1 MGARKDAEQLKFLR
15 FKNSEWTLTE
25 ALSSMFVRRG
35 LPEDYRGMEG
45 MIEETLLRYGVGA
58 YVHRND
64 HVEDRWIFGSCELAG
79 QPDSYGLG
87 KNAIVTAGGG
97 FVKQFDD
104 WRTNPDIVVAFNTPT
119 LQPDVNIG
127 RYSDMIAETETSLM
141 SQLMNSRLH
150 PIPMATDEK
159 SKIMIDEAIKDMDAG
174 KLRTIVSPTI
184 LSTLVEMGL
193 DPRAVEVL
201 NLTDPTAS
209 DHIQYISKLRE
220 DLLRWF
226 WNLYGHNPQGTGKL
240 AQQSVEEVTTGAS
253 ISMIIPHTR
262 YHARQLEAEDL
273 KRKFGWDVT
282 IEFAEP
288 WQNAFARCE
297 AEMGGELPGE
307 EDADGNEENREDND
321 GAEASGDADETGSG
335 ADEV

>member
-15 FKNSEWTLTE
+15 YKNSEWSLTE
-25 ALSSMFVRRG
+25 ALSSMFIRRG
-35 LPEDYRGMEG
+35 LPDDYKGMEG
-45 MIEETLLRYGVGA
+45 MIEEILLRDGIGA

-64 HVEDRWIFGSCELAG
+64 HVEDRWIFGRCDLAG
-79 QPDSYGLG
+79 QPDSFGLG
-87 KNAIVTAGGG
+87 QNAIVTAGGG
-97 FVKQFDD
+97 YVKQFDD
-104 WRTNPDIVVAFNTPT
+104 WRNNPDIVVAFNTPT
-119 LQPDVNIG
+119 LQPDINIG
-127 RYSDMIAETETSLM
+127 RFSDMIAETETSLM

-184 LSTLVEMGL
+184 LTTLVEMGL

-240 AQQSVEEVTTGAS
+240 AQQSVEEITTGAS

-262 YHARQLEAEDL
+262 YHARQLEAEML
-273 KRKFGWDVT
+273 KTRFGWDVT
-282 IEFAEP
+282 IEFSEP

-307 EDADGNEENREDND
+307 EDVDGSNEDND
-321 GAEASGDADETGSG
+321 GSEAFSNADEAGSG

>member
-1 MGARKDAEQLKFLR
+1 MGARKDAENLKFLR

-25 ALSSMFVRRG
+25 ALSSMFIRRG

-45 MIEETLLRYGVGA
+45 MIEETLLRDGVGA
-58 YVHRND
+58 YVHRKD
-64 HVEDRWIFGSCELAG
+64 HVEDRWIFGSCEFSG
-79 QPDSYGLG
+79 QPDSYDLG
-87 KNAIVTAGGG
+87 KNVIVRAGGG
-97 FVKQFDD
+97 YVKQFDN
-104 WRTNPDIVVAFNTPT
+104 WRVNPDIVVAFNTPT

-159 SKIMIDEAIKDMDAG
+159 SKVMIDEAIKDMDAG

-201 NLTDPTAS
+201 NLSDPTAS

-262 YHARQLEAEDL
+262 FHARQQEAEDL

-282 IEFAEP
+282 IEFSEP

-307 EDADGNEENREDND
+307 EDMNGNEENREGDD
-321 GAEASGDADETGSG
+321 GAAASGDADEAGSG
-335 ADEV
+335 TDKV

>member
-15 FKNSEWTLTE
+15 YKNSEWSLTE
-25 ALSSMFVRRG
+25 ALSSMFIRRG
-35 LPEDYRGMEG
+35 LPDDYKGMEG
-45 MIEETLLRYGVGA
+45 MIEEILLRDGIGA

-64 HVEDRWIFGSCELAG
+64 HVEDRWIFGRCELAG
-79 QPDSYGLG
+79 QPDSFGLG
-87 KNAIVTAGGG
+87 QNAIVTAGGG
-97 FVKQFDD
+97 FVKQYDN
-104 WRTNPDIVVAFNTPT
+104 WRENPDIVVAFNTPT
-119 LQPDVNIG
+119 LQPDINIG
-127 RYSDMIAETETSLM
+127 RFSDMIAETETSLM

-184 LSTLVEMGL
+184 LTTLVEMGL
-193 DPRAVEVL
+193 DLRAVEVL

-240 AQQSVEEVTTGAS
+240 AQQSVEEITTGAS

-262 YHARQLEAEDL
+262 YHARQLEAEML
-273 KRKFGWDVT
+273 KTRFGWDVS
-282 IEFAEP
+282 IEFSEP

-307 EDADGNEENREDND
+307 EDVDGSNEDND
-321 GAEASGDADETGSG
+321 STEAPGNADEAGSG